1 MFSENLERGTVSC
14 RCCSSPLNDAVLSL
28 GLQPISN
35 ALLTYENYTKL
46 KKYPLELRICSKCQ
60 LGQIGE
66 YEKPEEIFQEYTYLS
81 STSTSWLNHA
91 KSYVNNVTSS
101 YNLNKSDLIIE
112 IASNDGY
119 LLQYFQQAG
128 YKVLGIEPAK
138 NVASL
143 AIEKGIP
150 TQVSFFGKDVALDLI
165 RNKMKPKLVV
175 CNNVLAHVPDIN
187 DFMEGLAILV
197 NNGAILSVE
206 APSMLILLENN
217 LFDTIYHEHFSYLS
231 VISIDFLTKKHG
243 LVLYD
248 VDFLNS
254 HGGSYR
260 YWIGNSDV
268 KKKSSVEFYLKKEE
282 NFMFHSEHV
291 QEAFRKNSQT
301 AIKNFRDWCLSQK
314 SLPIGFGAAA
324 KATVLLNAAKISAQE
339 FAVIADNSL
348 LKQKKLIP
356 GVNVPIS
363 SPSEVFSKF
372 DGNLVI
378 FPWNLSNEITSEIKS
393 KYPKFK
399 REIWTALPNL
409 KRIS

>member
-1 MFSENLERGTVSC
+1 MFNENFGRGTVSC
-14 RCCSSPLNDAVLSL
+14 RCCSSPLNDVVLSL

-35 ALLTYENYTKL
+35 ALLTYENYRKL
-46 KKYPLELRICSKCQ
+46 KKYPLELRICLKCQ

-119 LLQYFQQAG
+119 LIQYFRQAG

-165 RNKMKPKLVV
+165 RNRMKPQLVV

-206 APSMLILLENN
+206 APSMLVLLENN

-231 VISIDFLTKKHG
+231 VISIDFLT
-243 LVLYD
+243 
-248 VDFLNS
+248 
-254 HGGSYR
+254 
-260 YWIGNSDV
+260 I
-268 KKKSSVEFYLKKEE
+268 YL
-282 NFMFHSEHV
+282 
-291 QEAFRKNSQT
+291 
-301 AIKNFRDWCLSQK
+301 
-314 SLPIGFGAAA
+314 
-324 KATVLLNAAKISAQE
+324 
-339 FAVIADNSL
+339 
-348 LKQKKLIP
+348 
-356 GVNVPIS
+356 
-363 SPSEVFSKF
+363 
-372 DGNLVI
+372 
-378 FPWNLSNEITSEIKS
+378 KS
-393 KYPKFK
+393 KYAFSH
-399 REIWTALPNL
+399 LL
-409 KRIS
+409 